1 MKKQTIIIL
10 IAAIILLDQALK
22 FYVKLN
28 YFAGEEHNVFGNWFR
43 LHFVE
48 NEGMAWGWKF
58 GGENGKIFLT
68 LFRLAA
74 VIWGTFLIKDFI
86 KKQYHKGFIICTAL
100 IYAGALGNLIDSMF
114 YGFLFDSTY
123 NLGNFQNNGIVAH
136 LLTGKGYGSFLQG
149 KVVDMLYFPLF
160 ESNFPS
166 WMPFWGDEKFLFFS
180 PVFNIA
186 DASISLGV
194 ITIFIFQGK
203 FFKTKETATIV
214 ENTAIEKEEII
225 EDLN

>member
-114 YGFLFDSTY
+114 YGFLFRSEEHT
-123 NLGNFQNNGIVAH
+123 
-136 LLTGKGYGSFLQG
+136 SELQ
-149 KVVDMLYFPLF
+149 
-160 ESNFPS
+160 SR
-166 WMPFWGDEKFLFFS
+166 
-180 PVFNIA
+180 
-186 DASISLGV
+186 
-194 ITIFIFQGK
+194 
-203 FFKTKETATIV
+203 
-214 ENTAIEKEEII
+214 
-225 EDLN
+225 